1 MSTSEIGADTN
12 SEALK
17 KPSCPLDGGSLFLTL
32 RMRNN
37 LIKQLGDGANS
48 VWGIGSP
55 VTLCLNLSVPSD
67 LILIMG
73 KSVLFSAPYL
83 KPLILAY
90 FRATEKCLIVLFVK
104 KRPKA
109 LIYTGFRAP
118 AS

>member
-1 MSTSEIGADTN
+1 
-12 SEALK
+12 
-17 KPSCPLDGGSLFLTL
+17 
-32 RMRNN
+32 MRNS
-37 LIKQLGDGANS
+37 LMKQCGDGANS
-48 VWGIGSP
+48 VWGIERP
-55 VTLCLNLSVPSD
+55 VTLSQNLSVPSD

-73 KSVLFSAPYL
+73 KAVLFSAPCL

-90 FRATEKCLIVLFVK
+90 FRATEKCLIVLLVK